1 MSFAVDYTLA
11 QSPAFQQQVQMAL
24 IATAL
29 TVMANSVSDPAI
41 QKKRQALGVVV
52 LNAPSEYLTRF
63 VYAAIEEGTLVSG
76 SADATVLAAIG
87 NCWNFVAGVLSTD

>member
-1 MSFAVDYTLA
+1 MSYAADSTLA

-29 TVMANSVSDPAI
+29 TVMANTVADPVI

-52 LNAPSEYLTRF
+52 LNAPVEYLTRF
-63 VYAAIEEGTLVSG
+63 IYAAIEEGTLVSG
-76 SADATVLAAIG
+76 STDASVLAAVG